1 MLRRILPLFAGL
13 AVLGLFAIT
22 LAFLAWKSVEPPV
35 VHETEAP
42 FVTNIVLKTV
52 ATGAIVPRNEVAIK
66 SRVSGVVS
74 QLAVEPGQLVSRGD
88 LIASIQIIPDMVTLN
103 NAQSQVRAAKISMD
117 DSQDELDR
125 AETLFQQNAISTAE
139 VQRARVAHSLR
150 NQEHQAAL
158 SNLQLVKDGVSHRT
172 GNISTQVVSTV
183 DGMVLSVDVK
193 NGQSVIESNTFNEGT
208 TIGLVA
214 DMSDMIFEGNVDESE
229 VGKIK
234 EGMALDITVGAIEN
248 RTFPGSLEYISPKGL
263 VEEGAVQFAIKAKIE
278 PGEDVFIRAGSS
290 ANADIVLQRVSDVL
304 AVNESVLQFDE
315 GQAFVEIEVA
325 PQRFERRDVEVGI
338 SDGIKIQVIDGLT
351 AEDRVKRRG
360 A

>member
-158 SNLQLVKDGVSHRT
+158 FSLLQ
-172 GNISTQVVSTV
+172 N
-183 DGMVLSVDVK
+183 
-193 NGQSVIESNTFNEGT
+193 N
-208 TIGLVA
+208 
-214 DMSDMIFEGNVDESE
+214 
-229 VGKIK
+229 
-234 EGMALDITVGAIEN
+234 
-248 RTFPGSLEYISPKGL
+248 FPFLFASKHQ
-263 VEEGAVQFAIKAKIE
+263 QFVHNDFC
-278 PGEDVFIRAGSS
+278 DVFLIAIFVIITSGS
-290 ANADIVLQRVSDVL
+290 
-304 AVNESVLQFDE
+304 QFSFNGD
-315 GQAFVEIEVA
+315 FF
-325 PQRFERRDVEVGI
+325 PFF
-338 SDGIKIQVIDGLT
+338 
-351 AEDRVKRRG
+351 
-360 A
+360 

>member
-1 MLRRILPLFAGL
+1 MIRRVLPFFAGL
-13 AVLGLFAIT
+13 AVLGVFALT
-22 LAFLAWKSVEPPV
+22 LAFLAWKSFEPPV

-88 LIASIQIIPDMVTLN
+88 RIASIQIIPDMVTLN
-103 NAQSQVRAAKISMD
+103 NAQSQVQSTKISLD
-117 DSQDELDR
+117 DSQAELDR
-125 AETLFQQNAISTAE
+125 AESLVRQRVISTSE
-139 VQRARVAHSLR
+139 VESARVAFSLR
-150 NQEHQAAL
+150 SQEHQAAL
-158 SNLQLVKDGVSHRT
+158 SNLQLIKDGVSHRT
-172 GNISTQVVSTV
+172 GNISTEVTSTV

-214 DMSDMIFEGNVDESE
+214 DMSDMIFEGNIDESE
-229 VGKIK
+229 VGKIR
-234 EGMALDITVGAIEN
+234 EGMALDIMVGAIEN
-248 RTFPGSLEYISPKGL
+248 RSFPGTLEYISPKGL
-263 VEEGAVQFAIKAKIE
+263 VEEGAVQFAIKAQIK
-278 PGEDVFIRAGSS
+278 PDDDVFIRAGSS
-290 ANADIVLQRVSDVL
+290 ANADIVLERAADVL
-304 AVNESVLQFDE
+304 AINESVLQFDE
-315 GQAFVEIEVA
+315 GQAYVEVETA

-338 SDGIKIQVIDGLT
+338 SDGIKIQVLDGIT
-351 AEDRVKRRG
+351 VDDRLKRRG